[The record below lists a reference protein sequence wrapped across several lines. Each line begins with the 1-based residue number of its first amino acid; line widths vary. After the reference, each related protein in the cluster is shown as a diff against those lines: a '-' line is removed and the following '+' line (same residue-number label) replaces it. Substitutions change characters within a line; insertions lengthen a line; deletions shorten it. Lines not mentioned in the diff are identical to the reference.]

1 MEGSRLILEISQ
13 QASAFLSF
21 IRGLRGPVWEDHWA
35 FIFFCRHRAVHD
47 TCSKGGASHIQTF
60 VLVML
65 SGPTEEEKAE
75 IQKHQPKTISSLVLL
90 S

>member
-21 IRGLRGPVWEDHWA
+21 IRGLRGPVWEDHGA
-35 FIFFCRHRAVHD
+35 FIFFGHHRAVHEAD
-47 TCSKGGASHIQTF
+47 KGGASHIQTF

-65 SGPTEEEKAE
+65 SEPTEEEKTE
-75 IQKHQPKTISSLVLL
+75 IQKHQPKIISSLVLL